1 MKTARQLFRERL
13 NAERKEKNYYNKFIF
28 NGHFSVFLVI
38 LLGAFILGY
47 SQWLKNVPEGIN
59 YALWVSMVLSITS
72 IFPLK
77 TLLEDADRLFLL
89 PFERQ
94 MKAYMRDSIIFSY
107 LSRLPLQILMLIVFY
122 PLIHTVYPERMAAFI
137 VTSVLAII
145 LPLVGLCLKWEWYRY
160 RLENWS
166 IQLVL
171 FIFNLGGY
179 YVMLETS
186 HLSAIIAVVGIIALC
201 VLLNR
206 LNVNQLFPWESM
218 IKHAHQH
225 RINYYKFVNIFTDV
239 KGMQEQAVR
248 RRYLDFLLKTPKPF
262 DSTQLYPFLFKR
274 NFLRGKDALN
284 MTLRLVVICAFI
296 MIWLNHPWVNAVI
309 GSLAMYIIVLQMSQF
324 YTQEAYSLWP
334 QVSPVSELYVIEGY
348 RKFLQQTVLIIG
360 ILFSIV
366 YVLLHVAQFYFI
378 IFFFIVGYFTI
389 RSTIKKLKYQESL
402 LKD

>member
-1 MKTARQLFRERL
+1 
-13 NAERKEKNYYNKFIF
+13 
-28 NGHFSVFLVI
+28 
-38 LLGAFILGY
+38 
-47 SQWLKNVPEGIN
+47 
-59 YALWVSMVLSITS
+59 
-72 IFPLK
+72 
-77 TLLEDADRLFLL
+77 
-89 PFERQ
+89 
-94 MKAYMRDSIIFSY
+94 
-107 LSRLPLQILMLIVFY
+107 
-122 PLIHTVYPERMAAFI
+122 
-137 VTSVLAII
+137 
-145 LPLVGLCLKWEWYRY
+145 
-160 RLENWS
+160 
-166 IQLVL
+166 
-171 FIFNLGGY
+171 NLGGY

-225 RINYYKFVNIFTDV
+225 RINYYKFVNMFTDV

-334 QVSPVSELYVIEGY
+334 QVWPVSELYVIEGY

>member
-1 MKTARQLFRERL
+1 
-13 NAERKEKNYYNKFIF
+13 
-28 NGHFSVFLVI
+28 
-38 LLGAFILGY
+38 
-47 SQWLKNVPEGIN
+47 
-59 YALWVSMVLSITS
+59 
-72 IFPLK
+72 
-77 TLLEDADRLFLL
+77 
-89 PFERQ
+89 
-94 MKAYMRDSIIFSY
+94 
-107 LSRLPLQILMLIVFY
+107 
-122 PLIHTVYPERMAAFI
+122 
-137 VTSVLAII
+137 
-145 LPLVGLCLKWEWYRY
+145 
-160 RLENWS
+160 
-166 IQLVL
+166 
-171 FIFNLGGY
+171 
-179 YVMLETS
+179 
-186 HLSAIIAVVGIIALC
+186 
-201 VLLNR
+201 
-206 LNVNQLFPWESM
+206 
-218 IKHAHQH
+218 
-225 RINYYKFVNIFTDV
+225 
-239 KGMQEQAVR
+239 
-248 RRYLDFLLKTPKPF
+248 F

-334 QVSPVSELYVIEGY
+334 QVWPVSELYVIEGY

>member
-13 NAERKEKNYYNKFIF
+13 NAERKKRNYYNKFIF

-47 SQWLKNVPEGIN
+47 GQWLKHVPEGIN
-59 YALWVSMVLSITS
+59 YALWVSIALSITS

-89 PFERQ
+89 PFEQQ

-122 PLIHTVYPERMAAFI
+122 PLLHTVYPERMPAFI
-137 VTSVLAII
+137 VTVVLAIC
-145 LPLVGLCLKWEWYRY
+145 LPLFGLFLKWEWYRY
-160 RLENWS
+160 RLEHWS

-179 YVMLETS
+179 YVMLDAFS
-186 HLSAIIAVVGIIALC
+186 FSAVIAVFGIVVLC

-206 LNVNQLFPWESM
+206 LNANQLFPWEFM
-218 IKHAHQH
+218 IKQAHQY
-225 RINYYKFVNIFTDV
+225 RIHYYKFVNMFTDV

-248 RRYLDFLLKTPKPF
+248 RRYLDFMLKTPKPF
-262 DSTQLYPFLFKR
+262 DATQLYPFLFKR

-284 MTLRLVVICAFI
+284 MTIRLIVIIVVI
-296 MIWLNHPWVNAVI
+296 MVWLNHPWVNVVI

-324 YTQEAYSLWP
+324 YTQEAYHLWP
-334 QVSPVSELYVIEGY
+334 QVWPVSEMYVIEGY
-348 RKFLQQTVLIIG
+348 RKFLQQTVCVIG
-360 ILFSIV
+360 VIFSIV
-366 YVLLHVAQFYFI
+366 YVMLHLDQFYFV
-378 IFFFIVGYFTI
+378 IFFFIVGYLTI

>member
-94 MKAYMRDSIIFSY
+94 MKAYMCDSIIFSY

-201 VLLNR
+201 VFLNR

-225 RINYYKFVNIFTDV
+225 RINYYKFVNMFTDV

-334 QVSPVSELYVIEGY
+334 QVWPVSELYVIEGY

>member
-13 NAERKEKNYYNKFIF
+13 NSERKKRNYYNKFIF

-47 SQWLKNVPEGIN
+47 GQWLKHVPDGIN
-59 YALWVSMVLSITS
+59 YALWVSIALSITS
-72 IFPLK
+72 IFPLR

-89 PFERQ
+89 PFEQQ

-122 PLIHTVYPERMAAFI
+122 PLLHTVYPERMPAFI
-137 VTSVLAII
+137 VTVVLAIG
-145 LPLVGLCLKWEWYRY
+145 LPLFGLFLKWEWYRY
-160 RLENWS
+160 RLEHWS

-179 YVMLETS
+179 YVMLDAFS
-186 HLSAIIAVVGIIALC
+186 FSAVIAVVGIIVLC

-206 LNVNQLFPWESM
+206 LNAKQLFPWEFM
-218 IKHAHQH
+218 IKQAHQH
-225 RINYYKFVNIFTDV
+225 RINYYKFVNMFTDV

-248 RRYLDFLLKTPKPF
+248 RRYLDFMLKTPKPF
-262 DSTQLYPFLFKR
+262 DATQLYPFLFKR

-284 MTLRLVVICAFI
+284 MTIRLIVIIAVI
-296 MIWLNHPWVNAVI
+296 MVWLNHPWVNAVI

-334 QVSPVSELYVIEGY
+334 QVWPVSEMYVIEGY
-348 RKFLQQTVLIIG
+348 RKFLQQTVLVIG
-360 ILFSIV
+360 VIFSIV
-366 YVLLHVAQFYFI
+366 YVALHLSQFYFV
-378 IFFFIVGYFTI
+378 IFFFIVGYLTI